1 MIQLFNVIEL
11 LVATDEE
18 MPSPLP
24 LTTSHCWQGKSRIH
38 PPCLSRTRP
47 GGSSWPKTVVSPPAA
62 AGLQCT
68 AGGHR
73 TIGDAHREPAL
84 PRRTMLLDDGPCPP
98 VLGKG
103 HSPGGDGRSSPL
115 DLQLL
120 QAGWDELAYKFTQ
133 VGSAG
138 FWNQYAP

>member
-103 HSPGGDGRSSPL
+103 HSLLAETGGPVPWTCSFCRLDGMSWPTSLRR
-115 DLQLL
+115 
-120 QAGWDELAYKFTQ
+120 
-133 VGSAG
+133 
-138 FWNQYAP
+138 